1 MCFRPAAVDLN
12 GPIKCPKCG
21 AEVDPSLDACPSC
34 GAKATKA
41 PGMPG
46 APGAPG
52 MPAIGGA
59 LGSVA
64 PHWSQFSLL
73 KSLVA
78 PQAGHVL
85 SMLMAAGLK
94 HM

>member
-1 MCFRPAAVDLN
+1 
-12 GPIKCPKCG
+12 
-21 AEVDPSLDACPSC
+21 
-34 GAKATKA
+34 
-41 PGMPG
+41 
-46 APGAPG
+46 

>member
-1 MCFRPAAVDLN
+1 
-12 GPIKCPKCG
+12 
-21 AEVDPSLDACPSC
+21 
-34 GAKATKA
+34 
-41 PGMPG
+41 
-46 APGAPG
+46 
-52 MPAIGGA
+52 MPAMGGA

-64 PHWSQFSLL
+64 PHWSQLSLP

-94 HM
+94 HMGILFSVGGGPPP